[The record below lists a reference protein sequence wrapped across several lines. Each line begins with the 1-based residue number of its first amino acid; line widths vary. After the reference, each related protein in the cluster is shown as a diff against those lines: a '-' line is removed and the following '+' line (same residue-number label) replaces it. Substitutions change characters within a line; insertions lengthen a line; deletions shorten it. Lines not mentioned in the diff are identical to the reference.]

1 MKIKSD
7 GIGHQL
13 LERSKVVVAWN
24 TTSIIEGIAANRLIL
39 LPYFHAKN
47 DDFKKENEL
56 TLKLKN
62 ENYGYSNNDFY
73 KKLDFFMKKKYKNN
87 QIYNNQYS
95 LEYYLGNKN
104 NDASLKLDNFLRKN
118 IKKPK
123 F

>member
-1 MKIKSD
+1 
-7 GIGHQL
+7 
-13 LERSKVVVAWN
+13 
-24 TTSIIEGIAANRLIL
+24 
-39 LPYFHAKN
+39 
-47 DDFKKENEL
+47 
-56 TLKLKN
+56 
-62 ENYGYSNNDFY
+62 
-73 KKLDFFMKKKYKNN
+73 MKKKYKNN